1 MQRLPSPVLLLLA
14 VLLTGG
20 AAAGSAVAAEGA
32 LDVAGLV
39 EPSVPAGLLRPIT
52 IEGRKGW
59 ACIAER
65 NAMATRLSE
74 AALPTDR

>member
-1 MQRLPSPVLLLLA
+1 MQRLPSPAVLLLA

-20 AAAGSAVAAEGA
+20 AAAGVAFAAVGA
-32 LDVAGLV
+32 FDVASLV
-39 EPSVPAGLLRPIT
+39 EPSVPAGLLPPIT

-59 ACIAER
+59 ACTAER
-65 NAMATRLSE
+65 NAMATKLSD

>member
-1 MQRLPSPVLLLLA
+1 MSLLLA

-20 AAAGSAVAAEGA
+20 SAAGIAFAAEGA
-32 LDVAGLV
+32 LGVAGLV
-39 EPSVPAGLLRPIT
+39 EPSAPAGLLPPIT

-65 NAMATRLSE
+65 NAMATKLSD
-74 AALPTDR
+74 AALPTDS